1 MTVKHLRNLALVA
14 VMLATVA
21 GCGRN
26 SDAKSTAKSSGPK
39 EAPTTVRTSSGD
51 PIKDAEAIVKDGYTG
66 TVTQPPTSG
75 PKAVKGKKL
84 FVISCFQL
92 LDSCKLPSDSAQ
104 AAGKALGW
112 QTTLVDGGLDAGK
125 QSDGVKQAISS
136 HADAIIFAGIDC
148 APIQA
153 SLQQAKQAGIKLV
166 GLYSFD
172 CDDKSIGNPGAPL
185 FDYIQRVGALGSADS
200 AISYGEIK
208 AAYAIAKLKGKVVAI
223 NTTSP
228 NHAVL
233 QYVAQGFKQQLA
245 KCKTCRMATTV
256 SFTDEDVLSGKLK
269 DTLVTTLQSYPQTN
283 VIQVAID
290 PVFQIAVSPALANKP
305 QIMTL
310 GGEGVPANMDLIRS
324 GKETMAM
331 AVPHEWAGY
340 LGVDAVN
347 RLLSGAKPSQIPNE
361 GFGYQI
367 IDKDHNVPPS
377 GPYLPLNMKSRKAVD
392 FKSAYRKV
400 WGVG

>member
-26 SDAKSTAKSSGPK
+26 SDAKSIAKSSGPK
-39 EAPTTVRTSSGD
+39 EAPTTVRKSSGD
-51 PIKDAEAIVKDGYTG
+51 PIKDADLIVKDGYVG
-66 TVTQPPTSG
+66 TVTQPPTTG

-84 FVISCFQL
+84 FVISCYQL

-104 AAGKALGW
+104 AAGKA
-112 QTTLVDGGLDAGK
+112 
-125 QSDGVKQAISS
+125 
-136 HADAIIFAGIDC
+136 IIFSCIDC

-208 AAYAIAKLKGKVVAI
+208 AAYAISKLKGKVVAI

-228 NHAVL
+228 NHSVL
-233 QYVAQGFKQQLA
+233 QYVAQGFKQQMA
-245 KCKTCRMATTV
+245 KCKTCRIATTV

-310 GGEGVPANMDLIRS
+310 GEGVPANMDLIRS

-347 RLLSGAKPSQIPNE
+347 RLLSGAKPSKIPNE

-367 IDKDHNVPPS
+367 IDKDHNVPPT
-377 GPYLPLNMKSRKAVD
+377 GPYLPLNMKTLKPVD
-392 FKSAYRKV
+392 FKAAYRKV